1 MALKTGNKGIELIKQ
16 FEGCKLTSY
25 KCPAGVW
32 TIGYGHTAGV
42 YEGQKITHEEVET
55 LLKNDLKKYEK
66 YVNDYVKVELNQ
78 NQFDALVSFTYNL
91 GPGSL
96 KKSTLLK
103 KINQNE
109 FEAAAEEFLK
119 WVKANGKTL
128 PGLVKRR
135 KAERELFLRITPYK
149 VKVTATALN
158 VRQGPGIGYKK
169 IGLLSN
175 GEILTIIDENG
186 LWGKIEGSGWIS
198 LKYTNRI

>member
-175 GEILTIIDENG
+175 GERLTIIDENG